1 MLLIFALFLVVPYV
15 YSQHIAN
22 AMPVDIPLNSTKES
36 AIQKLLNYHYQLN
49 NSIDQTED
57 GYQIL
62 YYEQK
67 YNGKMVGLWL
77 KNGRVSIVEWV
88 LGGSVH
94 EDDILME
101 LKAVYGITPYAE
113 TVVSLGDPKN
123 SLANEYECYFHWKGI
138 SLVTNSSLLYSALYI
153 LSNADAEKRLQKS
166 NQKKIEQQ
174 QRLEKQKRQGQEQQG
189 QRSLKELNEK
199 LEMFRQQA
207 EAKRKREADSIAH
220 IQDSIAHIQEL
231 KENYSSCRFLFAS
244 EERFISCITQVNQN
258 AIENEIKTL
267 IGQIMAEIS
276 NVIVKGTEFKDQY
289 RAKSEMDRICNIP
302 NHMRN
307 VSPAIANF
315 TENKIIKFVAD
326 RKKLNNAY
334 NRAKRKNPNVKC
346 SEFLLTYI
354 N

>member
-1 MLLIFALFLVVPYV
+1 MKNRMILIFALFLLAPCV
-15 YSQHIAN
+15 YSQHIAK
-22 AMPVDIPLNSTKES
+22 VIEVEIPLNSTKES
-36 AIQKLLNYHYQLN
+36 AVKKLLNKGYMLSDSYEEGDN
-49 NSIDQTED
+49 NVLKYKRTYYDYAD
-57 GYQIL
+57 NYG
-62 YYEQK
+62 YYESSNRVWL
-67 YNGKMVGLWL
+67 YFTSGKVSKVTWDLHYGDQDAIL
-77 KNGRVSIVEWV
+77 K
-88 LGGSVH
+88 
-94 EDDILME
+94 E
-101 LKAVYGITPYAE
+101 LKFVYDLKPYAE
-113 TVVSLGDPKN
+113 IGND
-123 SLANEYECYFHWKGI
+123 AYFYWKGYTMI
-138 SLVTNSSLLYSALYI
+138 VGGINLDI
-153 LSNADAEKRLQKS
+153 LSNADAEIRYQNA

-220 IQDSIAHIQEL
+220 IQEL

-267 IGQIMAEIS
+267 IGQKMAEIS

>member
-1 MLLIFALFLVVPYV
+1 MKNRMILIFALFLLAPCV
-15 YSQHIAN
+15 YSQHIAK
-22 AMPVDIPLNSTKES
+22 VIEVEISLNSTKES
-36 AIQKLLNYHYQLN
+36 AVKKLLNKGYMLSDSYEEGDN
-49 NSIDQTED
+49 NVLKYKRTYYDYAD
-57 GYQIL
+57 NYG
-62 YYEQK
+62 YYESSNRVWL
-67 YNGKMVGLWL
+67 YFTSGKVSKVTWDLHYGDQDAIL
-77 KNGRVSIVEWV
+77 K
-88 LGGSVH
+88 
-94 EDDILME
+94 E
-101 LKAVYGITPYAE
+101 LKFVYDLKPYAE
-113 TVVSLGDPKN
+113 IGND
-123 SLANEYECYFHWKGI
+123 AYFYWKGYTMI
-138 SLVTNSSLLYSALYI
+138 VGGINLDI

-174 QRLEKQKRQGQEQQG
+174 QRLEKQKGQGQEQQG

-220 IQDSIAHIQEL
+220 IHDSIAHIQEL

-267 IGQIMAEIS
+267 IGQKMAEIS

-315 TENKIIKFVAD
+315 TENKVIKFVAD
-326 RKKLNNAY
+326 RKKHNNAY